1 MEILEKIWAS
11 LCIFFAT
18 YVKEPILR
26 AGVIDVIDVLLLAA
40 ILYAM
45 YRFLRTRRAGRVLM
59 GLMLVIVVSVFVTLF
74 ELPALSYIVRLFA
87 ASAFFCIVVILQPE
101 FRDALE
107 RLGNSALLN
116 PTKNHLS
123 RKKFDATRLAV
134 EETVDA
140 VGKMSESKTG
150 VLIVFEGLTLLGEYI
165 QSGKIIDARI
175 TSHMLCNIFF
185 DKAPLHDGALVIR
198 NLRIHAAS
206 CVLPSAKGDLD
217 FSNVGTRHRA
227 AVGLTEVS
235 DALVIV
241 VSEETGIVSVA
252 QEGKIL
258 RDIDRKTL
266 SDILMTYLAGNTY
279 ARFKRANLRSRY
291 LEMLD
296 SAGSVKARKEKRTA
310 RFNDPNAAPKHES
323 FSQIS
328 FASAEESELM
338 KKTNPK
344 ASSFGP
350 CTDENAGTEEQN
362 G

>member
-1 MEILEKIWAS
+1 MEFLEKIRETA
-11 LCIFFAT
+11 CIFFEK
-18 YVKEPILR
+18 YVITPILN
-26 AGVIDVIDVLLLAA
+26 ADVIDAIDVLLLA
-40 ILYAM
+40 IVLYGL

-59 GLMLVIVVSVFVTLF
+59 GLALVVVLSLLVTLL

-107 RLGNSALLN
+107 RLGNSTLLN
-116 PTKNHLS
+116 PTKNRIS
-123 RKKFDATRLAV
+123 RKKFDITRAAV

-150 VLIVFEGLTLLGEYI
+150 ALIVFEGLTLLGDYI

-206 CVLPSAKGDLD
+206 CVLPSAKGKLD
-217 FSNVGTRHRA
+217 FSSVGTRHRA

-252 QEGKIL
+252 QEGKML

-266 SDILMTYLAGNTY
+266 YDILMTYLAGNTY
-279 ARFKRANLRSRY
+279 ARFKRANLRSHY

-296 SAGSVKARKEKRTA
+296 QAGSVNGKKKEKRPS
-310 RFNDPNAAPKHES
+310 RFNDPSMPEEKEPAAPS
-323 FSQIS
+323 P
-328 FASAEESELM
+328 EESEFM
-338 KKTNPK
+338 KPLTKEELSAVARVEEDK
-344 ASSFGP
+344 QE
-350 CTDENAGTEEQN
+350 DEPN